1 MSSSSCQTC
10 HQVKYFKGA
19 FQDPVNFFQIPLIN
33 AVARELS
40 RSYVARARNSSSSSS
55 AAVNL
60 LSSPDAFE
68 WSPRLVRFPHPSL
81 QTVNL
86 LGQVLSSFIFASLM
100 FGSVSQVGDGWR
112 LGASCSQ
119 DIACRTRLTVCI
131 SCGLAAL
138 EPGLTASL
146 VLSRVVHWA
155 SCRADIR
162 PGV

>member
-1 MSSSSCQTC
+1 METVPQVLQCPAFSLTQSCRHHPPVTC
-10 HQVKYFKGA
+10 HQVKYFKGT
-19 FQDPVNFFQIPLIN
+19 FQDPVNFFQVPLIN

-55 AAVNL
+55 SAVDL

-100 FGSVSQVGDGWR
+100 FGSVSQVGDGGCIMHAGQR
-112 LGASCSQ
+112 LRCASHAVQPLLS
-119 DIACRTRLTVCI
+119 
-131 SCGLAAL
+131 LA
-138 EPGLTASL
+138 
-146 VLSRVVHWA
+146 
-155 SCRADIR
+155 
-162 PGV
+162 